1 MAMTAEEIC
10 KRQRENGN
18 KEMYLRLKGSFWQT
32 YDGGAFA
39 IARVT
44 GYQVIRLKTIDRYQ
58 LGFPLVAI
66 DRVLT
71 TMKEKGLTVKDHQE
85 GDTLIT
91 FSGGDPTPDNHL
103 VTTEGE
109 LTADDNADYQELKS
123 VRKEL
128 LGINLADESL
138 TFSTLLATIRNL
150 QIRCLAH
157 MQI

>member
-1 MAMTAEEIC
+1 MTAEEIC

-44 GYQVIRLKTIDRYQ
+44 GYQVIRLKTIDRYR
-58 LGFPLVAI
+58 LGFNILT
-66 DRVLT
+66 REKVL
-71 TMKEKGLTVKDHQE
+71 EKMRAAGMTYSEYKE

-109 LTADDNADYQELKS
+109 PTADDNADYQELKS

-138 TFSTLLATIRNL
+138 TFSTLLATLRNL

>member
-1 MAMTAEEIC
+1 MTEQELC
-10 KRQRENGN
+10 DRQRENGN
-18 KEMYLRLKGSFWQT
+18 QEMYLQLRGTFWRA

-44 GYQVIRLKTIDRYQ
+44 GYQIKRLKTIDRYQ

-71 TMKEKGLTVKDHQE
+71 MMKEKGLTVKDHQE

-109 LTADDNADYQELKS
+109 PTADDNADYQELKS

-128 LGINLADESL
+128 LGINLADESR
-138 TFSTLLATIRNL
+138 TFSTLLATVRNL

>member
-1 MAMTAEEIC
+1 MTEQELC
-10 KRQRENGN
+10 DRQRENGN
-18 KEMYLRLKGSFWQT
+18 QEMYLQLRGTFWRA

-44 GYQVIRLKTIDRYQ
+44 GYQIKRLKTIDRYQ

-91 FSGGDPTPDNHL
+91 FSGGDPMPDNHL

-109 LTADDNADYQELKS
+109 PTADDNADYQELKS

-138 TFSTLLATIRNL
+138 TFSTLLATVRNL